1 MEFTQKI
8 SATTEEIFSTM
19 IFLELTSGE
28 PIVQGKEDL
37 GCHVSAMI
45 GLSGDFSAMLA
56 IHCPAQ
62 VGMAIGGAM
71 LGVDLEEVDEDTR
84 DALGEIAN
92 MLAGGLKEAF
102 AAENTSLCL
111 AIPTT
116 ISGNSYKISAPSG
129 SNRVLIPFDI
139 DAGRFYIDLKYSA
152 S

>member
-1 MEFTQKI
+1 MEFTSKI
-8 SATTEEIFSTM
+8 TVATEEIFSTM
-19 IFLELTSGE
+19 IFLDLSSGE
-28 PIVQGKEDL
+28 PVVQGKEDL

-45 GLSGDFSAMLA
+45 GLSGDFNAMLG

-71 LGVDLEEVDEDTR
+71 LGMELEEVGEDTR

-102 AAENTSLCL
+102 AHENTDLCL

-116 ISGNSYKISAPSG
+116 ISGTSYKISAPTG
-129 SNRVLIPFDI
+129 SNRILIPFDI
-139 DAGRFYIDLKYSA
+139 EAGRFYIDLKYSI

>member
-1 MEFTQKI
+1 MDFAQI
-8 SATTEEIFSTM
+8 LRSATVEIFSTM
-19 IFLELTSGE
+19 IFLDLSSGE
-28 PIVQGKEDL
+28 PIVEGKQEL

-45 GLSGDFSAMLA
+45 GLSGDFNALLG
-56 IHCPAQ
+56 IHCPAK

-71 LGVDLEEVDEDTR
+71 LGVELEELDDDTR

-102 AAENTSLCL
+102 ASQNINLLL

-116 ISGNSYKISAPSG
+116 ISGNSYKISAPTG

-139 DAGRFYIDLKYSA
+139 EAGRFYIDLKYSPI
-152 S
+152 